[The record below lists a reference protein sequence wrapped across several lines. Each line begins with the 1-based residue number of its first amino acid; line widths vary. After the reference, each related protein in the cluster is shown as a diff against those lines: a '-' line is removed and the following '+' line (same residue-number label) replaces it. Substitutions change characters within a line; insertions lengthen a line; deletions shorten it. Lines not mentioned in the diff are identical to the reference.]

1 MKLIFDM
8 GLETEAG
15 IEIDRVTER
24 PLLNR
29 LTASRSGAVGEIGV
43 LDFFAE
49 ETFQTV
55 SVEADNGALIPLAG
69 EYTRFADL
77 SVTYEDGGK
86 TYHLSV
92 SLEPAAAAEE

>member
-1 MKLIFDM
+1 MKLIFDK
-8 GLETEAG
+8 GLETEAS

-29 LTASRSGAVGEIGV
+29 LTANRSGAVGEIGV
-43 LDFFAE
+43 LDFFSE

-55 SVEADNGALIPLAG
+55 TVEADNGGLIPLAG
-69 EYTRFADL
+69 EYTRFADV

-92 SLEPAAAAEE
+92 ALEPAYAAEE